1 MELERKIRVLHFVTG
16 GFTGGATQV
25 AVQLV
30 KSALDDPF
38 ETVEPLLV
46 LRTKRRTPRD
56 RVDELV
62 SQGVPLREVGSWTHG
77 QTIKP
82 LIEICR
88 EFKPDI
94 FVAHGFSEHIWG
106 RMAALKAEVPHIVH
120 IEHNTRER
128 YTPRRLQQTHA
139 LAPFTDAFVGV
150 SEGVKQA
157 LLNMGMPAL
166 RTKAIPNGI
175 NLAPFR
181 HAREHPF
188 VERAPDLVM
197 VSRFSQQKDH
207 ITLIQALHVLKQKG
221 YTPTLHLAGGGG
233 SQHRKVVEDFVAK
246 CDLSSQVKFLGVHRD
261 VPGLL
266 QGNQI
271 FVMSTHW
278 EGMPLAL
285 LEGMAAGMAVVA
297 TDVAGV
303 KEVIEHDQTGLL
315 VAENDPYNLADALQY
330 LLDHPEAGKRLGIN
344 AHHQAFRE
352 HSRET
357 MNAKYN
363 QLWIDLFNSP
373 VMASR
378 NSTARG

>member
-1 MELERKIRVLHFVTG
+1 MEQERKIRVLHFVTG

-30 KSALDDPF
+30 KAALNDPF

-46 LRTKRRTPRD
+46 VRTKRRTPRE
-56 RVDELV
+56 RIDELV
-62 SQGVPLREVGSWTHG
+62 RDGVPLREVGSWTHG
-77 QTIKP
+77 MTISQ
-82 LIEICR
+82 LVTVCE

-106 RMAALKAEVPHIVH
+106 RMAALKAHVPHIVH
-120 IEHNTRER
+120 VEHNTRER
-128 YTPRRLQQTHA
+128 YTPRRLAQTHE
-139 LAPFTDAFVGV
+139 LAPYTDAFVGV
-150 SEGVKQA
+150 SDGVKQA
-157 LLNMGMPAL
+157 LLNMGMPPA
-166 RTKAIPNGI
+166 RTISIPNGI
-175 NLAPFR
+175 NLQPFR
-181 HAREHPF
+181 HAREHPYA
-188 VERAPDLVM
+188 ERDPELVM

-207 ITLIQALHVLKQKG
+207 VTLIQALHILRQKG

-233 SQHRKVVEDFVAK
+233 SRHRKVIEDLVAK
-246 CDLSSQVKFLGVHRD
+246 SGLSSQVKFLGVHRG
-261 VPGLL
+261 VPELL
-266 QGNQI
+266 QSKQI

-285 LEGMAAGMAVVA
+285 LEGMAAGMAIVA
-297 TDVAGV
+297 TDVPGV
-303 KEVIEHDQTGLL
+303 REVIEHGVTGLL
-315 VAENDPYNLADALQY
+315 TDENDPYHLADCIQY
-330 LLDHPEAGKRLGIN
+330 LLDNPDAGRQLGTN

-373 VMASR
+373 VIASR
-378 NSTARG
+378 SSVAR